1 MRHRGFSLIELMI
14 AVSILAI
21 LSAIALPSFLE
32 LIAGARLRST
42 AETFNLGLQLARS
55 EAIKRNAQVF
65 FSFADTGWTVG
76 CENVTTDCPA
86 VIQSKPAGE
95 GSLNITLTANPADA
109 TKSTFTGMGRLHVD
123 SAGDLNNP
131 DDTPEF
137 DQIDFTSADVERQFS
152 LIIRPTGQVK
162 LCDSQAEAGSA
173 REC

>member
-1 MRHRGFSLIELMI
+1 MVELMI
-14 AVSILAI
+14 TVAVIAI
-21 LSAIALPSFLE
+21 LSAIAVPSFRE
-32 LIAGARLRST
+32 MVAGARLRST

-65 FSFADTGWTVG
+65 FSFTDTGWTVG
-76 CENVTTDCPA
+76 CENVNADCPA
-86 VIQSKPAGE
+86 TIQSKPAAE
-95 GSLNITLTANPADA
+95 GSQNVTLTASPAGA

-123 SAGDLNNP
+123 GAGDLKNP
-131 DDTPEF
+131 DDSSEF
-137 DQIDFTSADVERQFS
+137 DRIDFTNSYITREFS